1 MRRATAALVA
11 GVFAVLLSACGTNN
25 ITDDFFTP
33 TVPAPVPATATP
45 TVAPPTPTATSTPS
59 APPTPLLLF
68 SADPM
73 DAANPF
79 PGHRLLDASGHAVAL
94 ASYLDP
100 GLPPTPLYDKA
111 RAYVQNAIGQLHALT
126 GFPTF
131 APVVIRFETR

>member
-1 MRRATAALVA
+1 MRGATAALVV
-11 GVFAVLLSACGTNN
+11 GVLTVLLSACGTNN

-33 TVPAPVPATATP
+33 TVRAPVPATATP
-45 TVAPPTPTATSTPS
+45 TVAPPTPG
-59 APPTPLLLF
+59 
-68 SADPM
+68 D
-73 DAANPF
+73 
-79 PGHRLLDASGHAVAL
+79 RLLDASGHAVAL

-131 APVVIRFETR
+131 TPIVIRFETR